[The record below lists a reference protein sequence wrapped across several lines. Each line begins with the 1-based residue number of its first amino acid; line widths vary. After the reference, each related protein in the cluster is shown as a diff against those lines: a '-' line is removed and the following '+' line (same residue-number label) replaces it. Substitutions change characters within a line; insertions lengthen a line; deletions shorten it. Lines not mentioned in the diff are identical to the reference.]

1 MEMLQ
6 KNVEGLEIEDNGEGA
21 AQHPI
26 QCGVLV
32 DKGYQGAE
40 GIIRTIQPKRKPR
53 GSELSNQDVARNRLV
68 SSDRVLVENFFG
80 RVCMLWKAM
89 YVAYKWSEV
98 RYDMIARICFAL
110 SNYHVSYMPLRNDDN
125 VRYRSVLARYESM
138 ADEAKQKRARSRQ
151 KAYRLRRDE
160 RLAAPAR
167 SSSTRRN
174 RLTSQRPAPY
184 RRPAHDEEETQLSPA
199 F

>member
-6 KNVEGLEIEDNGEGA
+6 KNVEELESEDNGEGA

-32 DKGYQGAE
+32 EKGYQGAE
-40 GIIRTIQPKRKPR
+40 GIIRTIQPKRQPR
-53 GSELSNQDVARNRLV
+53 GSELSHQDVARSRLV
-68 SSDRVLVENFFG
+68 STDRVLVENFYG

-89 YVAYKWSEV
+89 YVTYNS
-98 RYDMIARICFAL
+98 M
-110 SNYHVSYMPLRNDDN
+110 SLRNDDN
-125 VRYRSVLARYESM
+125 VRYLSVTARYESM
-138 ADEAKQKRARSRQ
+138 ADEAKQKRARSQ

-167 SSSTRRN
+167 SPSTRRN
-174 RLTSQRPAPY
+174 RLSSQRPAPY
-184 RRPAHDEEETQLSPA
+184 RRPAHDEEETQLSQA